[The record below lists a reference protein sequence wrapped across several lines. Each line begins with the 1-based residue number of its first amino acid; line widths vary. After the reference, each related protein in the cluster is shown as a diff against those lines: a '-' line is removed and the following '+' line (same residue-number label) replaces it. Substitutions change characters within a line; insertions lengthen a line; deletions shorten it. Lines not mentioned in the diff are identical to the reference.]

1 MRIIAFLRRLLK
13 REDEHTRLHGPSGR
27 GPAATERKGKFV
39 PFPTDIRELD
49 EKYGPVMR
57 ELAKQ

>member
-1 MRIIAFLRRLLK
+1 MISMRIVAFLRRLLK
-13 REDEHTRLHGPSGR
+13 ARDSRGNEHTRLHGQ
-27 GPAATERKGKFV
+27 EGKYV
-39 PFPTDIRELD
+39 RFPTDIRELD